1 MKLIYILLVCLII
14 ISTANAVTLVEN
26 INISGNGSL
35 YATTENKDNEK
46 DKLSGQL
53 GEHNYTRSLSFGSD
67 GSSSLD
73 TTYQCFFIPRTNSE
87 LDKNITNYYYIEG
100 TSPLRTHHQLSI
112 RSRETIE
119 SKTTVAYAGEY
130 FETNFNISA
139 TNGSLDEMAS
149 VKDDQKGSNIA
160 GTIATT
166 NASGNIELTSSM
178 TDSAKEEEDATWYG
192 YKEVDQVGKIDAV
205 QMMDDPRRKMELSVV
220 SGYKPSSGDKAKR
233 LIDAAYTELTKDGG
247 SIDKALYYVNEA
259 LDEDNSDEIRY
270 LAYVTQGAIRMR
282 QKYYADAAD
291 SFDNALKLNSED
303 SEVWL
308 SDAKALNASNRT
320 AEAVNVLMKATKK
333 FSDTYSIWLNMALYL
348 RKQGRLDEA
357 LTSVRNAI
365 NIDPQGEAYLLEGTV
380 YYMKSLVGDCNDC
393 CQMARD
399 AFNNSTANGGDATK
413 VGSYMD
419 KLTASCNGSSNGKP
433 EVVPPGPTIQDESS
447 QIKSQQI
454 NTTIGNL
461 TSEIQ

>member
-1 MKLIYILLVCLII
+1 MKLIYILLVCFII
-14 ISTANAVTLVEN
+14 ISTANAVTFDERIN
-26 INISGNGSL
+26 INGSGSL

-73 TTYQCFFIPRTNSE
+73 TTYQCFYIPRINSE
-87 LDKNITNYYYIEG
+87 LDKNLTNYYYIEG

-112 RSRETIE
+112 RSRENIE
-119 SKTTVAYAGEY
+119 SKTTVAYDSEY
-130 FETNFNISA
+130 FETNFNINA
-139 TNGSLDEMAS
+139 TNGSLNEMAS
-149 VKDDQKGSNIA
+149 VKDDLKCSNIA

-178 TDSAKEEEDATWYG
+178 TDSAKEGEKATWWDG
-192 YKEVDQVGKIDAV
+192 YTVDQVGKIDAV
-205 QMMDDPRRKMELSVV
+205 QTMDDPRRQMELSVE
-220 SGYKPSSGDKAKR
+220 SGYKPSSDEKAKR
-233 LIDAAYTELTKDGG
+233 LIDAAYTEYTKDDG
-247 SIDKALYYVNEA
+247 SIDKALNYVNEA
-259 LDEDNSDEIRY
+259 LDEDNSEEIRY

-282 QKYYADAAD
+282 QKYYADAAY

-308 SDAKALNASNRT
+308 SKAMALNAANRT
-320 AEAVNVLMKATKK
+320 AEAVNVLRKASKN
-333 FSDTYSIWLNMALYL
+333 FNDTYSIWQNMALYL
-348 RKQGRLDEA
+348 RKLGRLDEA
-357 LTSVRNAI
+357 LTSVSNAI

-380 YYMKSLVGDCNDC
+380 YYMKSLVGDCVDC

-399 AFNNSTANGGDATK
+399 AFNNSIANEGNATLIDN
-413 VGSYMD
+413 YRE
-419 KLTASCNGSSNGKP
+419 KLNASCNRSSNGKT
-433 EVVPPGPTIQDESS
+433 EVPPGPTIQDESN
-447 QIKSQQI
+447 QINSQQI

-461 TSEIQ
+461 TSELQ